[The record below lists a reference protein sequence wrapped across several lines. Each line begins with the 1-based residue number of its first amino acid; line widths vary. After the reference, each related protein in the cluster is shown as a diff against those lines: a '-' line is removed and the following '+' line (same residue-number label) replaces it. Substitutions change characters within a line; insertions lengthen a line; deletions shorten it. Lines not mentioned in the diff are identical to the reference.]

1 MLDLTS
7 CNKMCNVRL
16 TVHVFTRVLLVSLFA
31 ECAADTDINDF
42 HLHVTVDRFDSAF
55 GPPREGHACG
65 EERNLD
71 CPARNKNE

>member
-42 HLHVTVDRFDSAF
+42 HLLVHVTVDRFDSAF
-55 GPPREGHACG
+55 GPPRGRRGTRVE
-65 EERNLD
+65 
-71 CPARNKNE
+71 KNGT